1 MIIRRM
7 PLFVLFYSLYLI
19 SPGPK
24 LIKNIYY
31 PKLLKTELYGNRK
44 KTKNPTMEIDR
55 KEAPTETKKGLKHML

>member
-19 SPGPK
+19 SLGSK